1 MIDLETWIRDNSDKF
16 YSVKK
21 YMKVY
26 TPYEYDKKYSDET
39 RYEWEKTC
47 KIKEAVEIPNDVLIG
62 LQEYFDDYVTLPDNT
77 VDCVIK
83 ESFGGLLYVRL
94 SDVVIEELTYEENS
108 KYEKE

>member
-1 MIDLETWIRDNSDKF
+1 MIDLETWIIDNSDKF

-47 KIKEAVEIPNDVLIG
+47 KIKEAIEIPNDVLLG
-62 LQEYFDDYVTLPDNT
+62 LQEYFDDYVTLSDNT
-77 VDCVIK
+77 VDCVVK
-83 ESFGGLLYVRL
+83 EAFGGLLYVRL
-94 SDVVIEELTYEENS
+94 SDVVIEEITNEENN
-108 KYEKE
+108 

>member
-1 MIDLETWIRDNSDKF
+1 MIDLETWISDNSDKF

-47 KIKEAVEIPNDVLIG
+47 KIKEAIEIPNDVLLG
-62 LQEYFDDYVTLPDNT
+62 LQEYFDNYVTLSDNT
-77 VDCVIK
+77 IEYEVK
-83 ESFGGLLYVRL
+83 EAFGGLLYVRL
-94 SDVVIEELTYEENS
+94 SDVVIEEIINEENN
-108 KYEKE
+108 

>member
-1 MIDLETWIRDNSDKF
+1 MIDLETWIIDNSDKF

-47 KIKEAVEIPNDVLIG
+47 KIKEAIEIPNDVLLG
-62 LQEYFDDYVTLPDNT
+62 LQEYFDEYVTLSDNT
-77 VDCVIK
+77 VEYGIK
-83 ESFGGLLYVRL
+83 EAFGGLLYVRL
-94 SDVVIEELTYEENS
+94 SDVVIEEIANEENN
-108 KYEKE
+108 

>member
-1 MIDLETWIRDNSDKF
+1 MIDLETWISDNSDKF

-47 KIKEAVEIPNDVLIG
+47 KIKEAIEIPNDVLLG
-62 LQEYFDDYVTLPDNT
+62 LQEYFDNYVTLSDNT
-77 VDCVIK
+77 IEYKVK
-83 ESFGGLLYVRL
+83 EAFGGLLYVRL
-94 SDVVIEELTYEENS
+94 SDVVIEEIIDEENN
-108 KYEKE
+108 

>member
-1 MIDLETWIRDNSDKF
+1 MDLETWIKDNSDKF

-47 KIKEAVEIPNDVLIG
+47 KIKEAIEIPNDVLLG
-62 LQEYFDDYVTLPDNT
+62 LQEYFDDYVTLSDNT
-77 VDCVIK
+77 IEYEVK
-83 ESFGGLLYVRL
+83 EAFGGLLYVRL
-94 SDVVIEELTYEENS
+94 SDVVIEEMIDE
-108 KYEKE
+108 

>member
-1 MIDLETWIRDNSDKF
+1 MIDLETWISDNSDKF

-47 KIKEAVEIPNDVLIG
+47 KIKEAIEIPNDVLLG
-62 LQEYFDDYVTLPDNT
+62 LQEYFDEYVTLSDNT
-77 VDCVIK
+77 IEYGIK
-83 ESFGGLLYVRL
+83 EAFGGLLYVRL
-94 SDVVIEELTYEENS
+94 SDVVIEEIIDEENN
-108 KYEKE
+108 

>member
-1 MIDLETWIRDNSDKF
+1 MIDLETWISDNSDKF

-47 KIKEAVEIPNDVLIG
+47 KIKEAIEIPNDVLLG
-62 LQEYFDDYVTLPDNT
+62 LQEYFDNYVTLSDNT
-77 VDCVIK
+77 IEYEVK
-83 ESFGGLLYVRL
+83 EAFGGLLYVRL
-94 SDVVIEELTYEENS
+94 SDVVIEEIIDEEDN
-108 KYEKE
+108 

>member
-1 MIDLETWIRDNSDKF
+1 MIDLETWISDNSDKF

-47 KIKEAVEIPNDVLIG
+47 KIKEAIEIPNDVLLG
-62 LQEYFDDYVTLPDNT
+62 LQEYFDDYVTLSDNT
-77 VDCVIK
+77 IEYEVK
-83 ESFGGLLYVRL
+83 EAFSGLLYVRL
-94 SDVVIEELTYEENS
+94 SDVVIEEIIDEENN
-108 KYEKE
+108 

>member
-1 MIDLETWIRDNSDKF
+1 MIDLETWISDNSDKF

-47 KIKEAVEIPNDVLIG
+47 KIKEAIEIPNDALLG
-62 LQEYFDDYVTLPDNT
+62 LQEYFDNYVTLSDNT
-77 VDCVIK
+77 IEYEVK
-83 ESFGGLLYVRL
+83 EAFGGLLYVRL
-94 SDVVIEELTYEENS
+94 SDVVIEEIIDE
-108 KYEKE
+108 

>member
-1 MIDLETWIRDNSDKF
+1 MIDLETWISDNSDKF

-47 KIKEAVEIPNDVLIG
+47 KIKEAIEIPNDVLLG
-62 LQEYFDDYVTLPDNT
+62 LQEYFDNYVTLSDNT
-77 VDCVIK
+77 IEYEVK
-83 ESFGGLLYVRL
+83 EAFGGLLYVRL
-94 SDVVIEELTYEENS
+94 SDVVIEEIIDEENN
-108 KYEKE
+108 

>member
-1 MIDLETWIRDNSDKF
+1 MIDLETWISDNSDKF

-47 KIKEAVEIPNDVLIG
+47 KIKEAIEIPNDVLLG
-62 LQEYFDDYVTLPDNT
+62 LQEYFDEYVTLSDNT
-77 VDCVIK
+77 IDYGIK
-83 ESFGGLLYVRL
+83 EAFGGLLYVRL
-94 SDVVIEELTYEENS
+94 SDVVIEEIIDEENN
-108 KYEKE
+108 

>member
-1 MIDLETWIRDNSDKF
+1 MIDLETWIIDNSDKF

-47 KIKEAVEIPNDVLIG
+47 KIKEAIEIPNDVLLG
-62 LQEYFDDYVTLPDNT
+62 LQEYFDNYVTLSDNT
-77 VDCVIK
+77 IK
-83 ESFGGLLYVRL
+83 CEVKEAFGGLLYVRL
-94 SDVVIEELTYEENS
+94 SDVVIEEIIDEENN
-108 KYEKE
+108 

>member
-1 MIDLETWIRDNSDKF
+1 MIDLETWISDNSDKL

-47 KIKEAVEIPNDVLIG
+47 KIKEAIEIPNDVLLG
-62 LQEYFDDYVTLPDNT
+62 LQEYFDDYVTLSDNT
-77 VDCVIK
+77 IEYEVK
-83 ESFGGLLYVRL
+83 EAFGGLLYVRL
-94 SDVVIEELTYEENS
+94 SDVVIEEIIDE
-108 KYEKE
+108 